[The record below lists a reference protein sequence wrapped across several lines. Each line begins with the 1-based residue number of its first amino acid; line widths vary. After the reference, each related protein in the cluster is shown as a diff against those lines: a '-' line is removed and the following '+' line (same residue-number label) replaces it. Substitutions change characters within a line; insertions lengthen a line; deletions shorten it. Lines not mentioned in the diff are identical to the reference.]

1 MAQDDIISAD
11 VGDKKSSDF
20 EMSIDFYG
28 KIDFVADTAKRVFC
42 VIDVSYHNILWE
54 SFHWYP
60 VSFDKVLVD
69 EVGSGSTIH
78 KCFGFNATVPPT
90 SLEFNW

>member
-28 KIDFVADTAKRVFC
+28 KIDFVADTAKGVLC
-42 VIDVSYHNILWE
+42 VINISYHN
-54 SFHWYP
+54 
-60 VSFDKVLVD
+60 VS
-69 EVGSGSTIH
+69 
-78 KCFGFNATVPPT
+78 
-90 SLEFNW
+90 W